1 MEKNKVFS
9 NIKRIVLF
17 VLVNLA
23 FNNKKKR

>member
-1 MEKNKVFS
+1 MEKSTIFS
-9 NIKRIVLF
+9 NIKKLVLF